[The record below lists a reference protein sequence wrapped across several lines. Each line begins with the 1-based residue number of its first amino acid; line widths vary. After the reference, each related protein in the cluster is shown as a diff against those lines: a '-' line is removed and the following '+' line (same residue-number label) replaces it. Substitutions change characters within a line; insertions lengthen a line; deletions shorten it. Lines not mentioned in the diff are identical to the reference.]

1 MMTDGMMMESS
12 DRVVIT
18 MSRVI
23 MTKSGQLDIPEAAM
37 RDPKAL
43 ELLRVWIANKGQHV
57 SLRTAVW
64 EDPFAYGIM
73 LCDLMKHIANAY
85 HQNEGRDW
93 QETFQR
99 IKAGLDAELT
109 SPTDHP
115 TGR

>member
-1 MMTDGMMMESS
+1 MAEGD
-12 DRVVIT
+12 
-18 MSRVI
+18 
-23 MTKSGQLDIPEAAM
+23 QLDIPDAAIQ
-37 RDPKAL
+37 DP
-43 ELLRVWIANKGQHV
+43 ESFEVLRVWIANKGQHV

-73 LCDLMKHIANAY
+73 LCDLMKHIANAF

-93 QETFQR
+93 HEAFQR
-99 IKAGLDAELT
+99 IKEGLDAELM